1 MAVAD
6 AGQRCRAVGDWVG
19 LVVNGLCIFSVFPHS
34 GNSQGQQFI
43 IGDPVCACQ
52 RDCAWRFF
60 LNENLL
66 TRHLIG
72 MMVIGLGLLAIDGRI
87 LQLLARLRRG

>member
-6 AGQRCRAVGDWVG
+6 AGQWCRAVGDWIG

-34 GNSQGQQFI
+34 GNSQATNLSLVTQFVPASAI
-43 IGDPVCACQ
+43 A
-52 RDCAWRFF
+52 
-60 LNENLL
+60 
-66 TRHLIG
+66 
-72 MMVIGLGLLAIDGRI
+72 LGLLAIDGRI

>member
-1 MAVAD
+1 V
-6 AGQRCRAVGDWVG
+6 
-19 LVVNGLCIFSVFPHS
+19 
-34 GNSQGQQFI
+34 
-43 IGDPVCACQ
+43 PVSAI
-52 RDCAWRFF
+52 ALGVFF
-60 LNENLL
+60 LNEILL